1 MADPKMADPKTADP
15 KTADS
20 ITAAPKT
27 TDPIIECEHLAH
39 RYGSGFHLHVENLS
53 LYAGRTYAV
62 YGANGSGKST
72 LLNILALLTLPQEGR
87 ILFEGR
93 PVNGTD
99 PARSRR
105 YRRRVTLLM
114 QHVYLFRSTV
124 FENVASGLRFRGMA
138 KEAIEER
145 VTAMLDKVGL
155 RQFAHRPAHSLS
167 GGEAQ
172 RAGLARALVTAPDV
186 LLLDEPTASVDAAH
200 GKQIEAILA
209 ETCRQRRMTVVL
221 STHQHDQAYRI
232 ADEVLIMR
240 DGRMLDRGPENVFE
254 GRIEESA
261 GGPVVRLDG
270 GVTLRSDTTARGPA
284 HVVISSQEITLAKAP
299 RPPDAANRLADASNR
314 LADASNRL
322 ADASNRLADASN
334 TLVGVVTAA
343 AVDGDRIRLDVD
355 AGPRLDAEANPTPGA
370 ASGPRLNAGPRLDA
384 EPGLRL
390 TVHVAR
396 ESFAG
401 MGITVGDAVY
411 AAIDAS
417 AVRAS

>member
-1 MADPKMADPKTADP
+1 MADPITADRVTADP
-15 KTADS
+15 
-20 ITAAPKT
+20 
-27 TDPIIECEHLAH
+27 IIVCEHLAH
-39 RYGSGFHLHVENLS
+39 RYGSGFHLHVENLA
-53 LYAGRTYAV
+53 LHAGKTYAV

-87 ILFEGR
+87 ILFEGQ
-93 PVNGTD
+93 PVNGVD
-99 PARSRR
+99 PARSRW

-138 KEAIEER
+138 KEAIEAR
-145 VTAMLDKVGL
+145 VTGMLDKVGL
-155 RQFAHRPAHSLS
+155 RQFAQRPAHSLS

-172 RAGLARALVTAPDV
+172 RAGLARALVTDPDV

-240 DGRMLDRGPENVFE
+240 DGRMLERGPENVFK

-261 GGPVVRLDG
+261 DGPVAKLDG
-270 GVTLRSDTTARGPA
+270 GVTLRSNTTARGPA
-284 HVVISSQEITLAKAP
+284 HIVISSQEIMLAKAS
-299 RPPDAANRLADASNR
+299 RPPDAANTLEDAANS
-314 LADASNRL
+314 LE
-322 ADASNRLADASN
+322 
-334 TLVGVVTAA
+334 GVVTAA

-355 AGPRLDAEANPTPGA
+355 TSPRPDAEAGPPTDLPAGPRPDA
-370 ASGPRLNAGPRLDA
+370 AS
-384 EPGLRL
+384 GLRL

-401 MGITVGDAVY
+401 MGITVGDTVH
-411 AAIDAS
+411 AAIEAS

>member
-1 MADPKMADPKTADP
+1 MADPITADP
-15 KTADS
+15 VTAGPM
-20 ITAAPKT
+20 TAG
-27 TDPIIECEHLAH
+27 PIIVGEHLAH
-39 RYGSGFHLHVENLS
+39 RYGSGFHLHVENLA

-93 PVNGTD
+93 PVNGAD
-99 PARSRR
+99 PGRSRQ

-138 KEAIEER
+138 KEAIEEH
-145 VTAMLDKVGL
+145 VTGMLDKVGL

-172 RAGLARALVTAPDV
+172 RAGLARALVTDPDV

-221 STHQHDQAYRI
+221 STHQYDQAYRI

-240 DGRMLDRGPENVFE
+240 DGRMLEKEPENVFK

-261 GGPVVRLDG
+261 DGPVVHLDG

-284 HVVISSQEITLAKAP
+284 HIVISSRDIRLA
-299 RPPDAANRLADASNR
+299 RPPNKPDAA
-314 LADASNRL
+314 
-322 ADASNRLADASN
+322 N

-343 AVDGDRIRLDVD
+343 AVDGDRIRLGLD
-355 AGPRLDAEANPTPGA
+355 AGPRLDAGPHLDAEADPGSDA
-370 ASGPRLNAGPRLDA
+370 ASGPHLDVEA
-384 EPGLRL
+384 GLRL

-396 ESFAG
+396 GSFAG
-401 MGITVGDAVY
+401 MGINVGDTVY

>member
-1 MADPKMADPKTADP
+1 MADPITADRIADGP
-15 KTADS
+15 KSAGP
-20 ITAAPKT
+20 IAAGPMMAGPRP
-27 TDPIIECEHLAH
+27 TDPIIVGEHLAH
-39 RYGSGFHLHVENLS
+39 RFGSGFHLQVEYLA
-53 LYAGRTYAV
+53 LYAGKTYAV
-62 YGANGSGKST
+62 YGSNGSGKTT

-99 PARSRR
+99 PGRSRQ

-138 KEAIEER
+138 KEAIEAR
-145 VTAMLDKVGL
+145 VNTMLDRVGL

-172 RAGLARALVTAPDV
+172 RAGLARALVTDPDV

-221 STHQHDQAYRI
+221 STHQYDQAYRI

-240 DGRMLDRGPENVFE
+240 DGRMLEREPENVFK
-254 GRIEESA
+254 GRIEDSA
-261 GGPVVRLDG
+261 DGPVACLDG
-270 GVTLRSDTTARGPA
+270 GVILRSDTTARGPA
-284 HVVISSQEITLAKAP
+284 HIVISSREIRLAPAKTPQKPA
-299 RPPDAANRLADASNR
+299 AAN
-314 LADASNRL
+314 
-322 ADASNRLADASN
+322 
-334 TLVGVVTAA
+334 TLMGVVTAA

-355 AGPRLDAEANPTPGA
+355 AGPHTGAGGGPRLDV
-370 ASGPRLNAGPRLDA
+370 ASGPRSDA

-396 ESFAG
+396 ASFSD
-401 MGITVGDAVY
+401 MGITVGDTVY
-411 AAIDAS
+411 AAIDPS

>member
-1 MADPKMADPKTADP
+1 MADPITADP
-15 KTADS
+15 VTAGPM
-20 ITAAPKT
+20 TAG
-27 TDPIIECEHLAH
+27 PIIVGERLAH
-39 RYGSGFHLHVENLS
+39 RYGSGFHLHVENLA

-93 PVNGTD
+93 PVNGAD
-99 PARSRR
+99 PGRSRQ

-145 VTAMLDKVGL
+145 VTGMLDKVGL

-172 RAGLARALVTAPDV
+172 RAGLARALVTDPDV

-221 STHQHDQAYRI
+221 STHQYDQAYRI

-240 DGRMLDRGPENVFE
+240 DGRMLEKEPENVFK

-261 GGPVVRLDG
+261 DGPVVNLDG
-270 GVTLRSDTTARGPA
+270 GVALRSDTTARGPA
-284 HVVISSQEITLAKAP
+284 HIVISSRDIRLA
-299 RPPDAANRLADASNR
+299 RPPNKPDAA
-314 LADASNRL
+314 
-322 ADASNRLADASN
+322 N

-343 AVDGDRIRLDVD
+343 AVDGDRIRLDLD
-355 AGPRLDAEANPTPGA
+355 ASPRLDAGPHLDAEADPGSDA
-370 ASGPRLNAGPRLDA
+370 ASGPHLDA
-384 EPGLRL
+384 EAGLRL

-396 ESFAG
+396 GSYAG
-401 MGITVGDAVY
+401 MGINVGDTVY

>member
-1 MADPKMADPKTADP
+1 MADPI
-15 KTADS
+15 TADS
-20 ITAAPKT
+20 KSTGPMT
-27 TDPIIECEHLAH
+27 TGPMTTGPIIVGEHLAH
-39 RYGSGFHLHVENLS
+39 RYGSGFHLHVENLA
-53 LYAGRTYAV
+53 LYAGKTYAV
-62 YGANGSGKST
+62 YGSNGSGKTT

-93 PVNGTD
+93 PMNGAD
-99 PARSRR
+99 PGRSRQ

-124 FENVASGLRFRGMA
+124 FDNVASGLRFRGMA
-138 KEAIEER
+138 KEAIEAR
-145 VTAMLDKVGL
+145 VTGMLDKVGL
-155 RQFAHRPAHSLS
+155 RQFAHRTAHSLS

-172 RAGLARALVTAPDV
+172 RAGLARALVTDPDV

-221 STHQHDQAYRI
+221 STHQYDQAYRI

-240 DGRMLDRGPENVFE
+240 DGRMLEKGPENVFK
-254 GRIEESA
+254 GRIEETA
-261 GGPVVRLDG
+261 DGPVVKLDG
-270 GVTLRSDTTARGPA
+270 GMTLRSDTTARGPA
-284 HVVISSQEITLAKAP
+284 HIVISSQEIRLARSPAKP
-299 RPPDAANRLADASNR
+299 TRTPDAA
-314 LADASNRL
+314 
-322 ADASNRLADASN
+322 N

-355 AGPRLDAEANPTPGA
+355 AGPLTDAEG
-370 ASGPRLNAGPRLDA
+370 GPRPVEAA
-384 EPGLRL
+384 GLRL

-396 ESFAG
+396 ASFSD
-401 MGITVGDAVY
+401 MGITVGDTVH

>member
-1 MADPKMADPKTADP
+1 MADPMKAGPMTAGP
-15 KTADS
+15 V
-20 ITAAPKT
+20 T
-27 TDPIIECEHLAH
+27 TDPIIVGERLAH
-39 RYGSGFHLHVENLS
+39 RYGSGFHLHVENLA

-93 PVNGTD
+93 LVNGAD
-99 PARSRR
+99 PGRSRQ

-145 VTAMLDKVGL
+145 VTGMLDKVGL

-172 RAGLARALVTAPDV
+172 RAGLARALVTDPDV

-221 STHQHDQAYRI
+221 STHQYDQAYRI

-240 DGRMLDRGPENVFE
+240 DGRMLEKEPENVFK

-261 GGPVVRLDG
+261 DGPVVNLDG

-284 HVVISSQEITLAKAP
+284 HIVISSRDIRLA
-299 RPPDAANRLADASNR
+299 RPPSKPDAANTLA
-314 LADASNRL
+314 
-322 ADASNRLADASN
+322 
-334 TLVGVVTAA
+334 GVVTAA
-343 AVDGDRIRLDVD
+343 AVDGDRIRLDVEAGPRLV
-355 AGPRLDAEANPTPGA
+355 AGPRLDAEAGRGSDA
-370 ASGPRLNAGPRLDA
+370 ASGPHLDA
-384 EPGLRL
+384 ESGLRL

-396 ESFAG
+396 GSFAG
-401 MGITVGDAVY
+401 MGINVGDTVY

>member
-1 MADPKMADPKTADP
+1 MADPITADP
-15 KTADS
+15 VTAGPM
-20 ITAAPKT
+20 TAG
-27 TDPIIECEHLAH
+27 PIIVGERLAH
-39 RYGSGFHLHVENLS
+39 RYGSGFHLHVENLA

-93 PVNGTD
+93 PVNGAD
-99 PARSRR
+99 PGRSRQ

-145 VTAMLDKVGL
+145 VTGMLDKVGL

-172 RAGLARALVTAPDV
+172 RAGLARALVTDPDV

-221 STHQHDQAYRI
+221 STHQYDQAYRI

-240 DGRMLDRGPENVFE
+240 DGRMLEKEPENVFK

-261 GGPVVRLDG
+261 DGPVVNLDC
-270 GVTLRSDTTARGPA
+270 GVALRSDTTARGPA
-284 HVVISSQEITLAKAP
+284 HIVISSRDIRLA
-299 RPPDAANRLADASNR
+299 RPPNKPDAA
-314 LADASNRL
+314 
-322 ADASNRLADASN
+322 N

-355 AGPRLDAEANPTPGA
+355 VGPHLDAEADPGSDA
-370 ASGPRLNAGPRLDA
+370 SSGPHLDVEA
-384 EPGLRL
+384 GLRL

-396 ESFAG
+396 GSFAG
-401 MGITVGDAVY
+401 MGINVGDTVY

>member
-1 MADPKMADPKTADP
+1 MADPITADPVADGPKTAGP
-15 KTADS
+15 NTA
-20 ITAAPKT
+20 
-27 TDPIIECEHLAH
+27 DPIIVGEHLAH
-39 RYGSGFHLHVENLS
+39 RYGPGFHLQVDNLA

-93 PVNGTD
+93 PVNGAD
-99 PARSRR
+99 PGRSRQ

-138 KEAIEER
+138 KEAIEAR
-145 VTAMLDKVGL
+145 VTGMLDKVGL

-221 STHQHDQAYRI
+221 STHQYDQAYRI

-240 DGRMLDRGPENVFE
+240 DGRMLEKEPENVFK

-261 GGPVVRLDG
+261 DGPVVYLDG
-270 GVTLRSDTTARGPA
+270 GVTLRSDTAARGPA
-284 HVVISSQEITLAKAP
+284 HIVISSREIRLARSP
-299 RPPDAANRLADASNR
+299 RTPTRTPDAANTLADAANT
-314 LADASNRL
+314 LADA
-322 ADASNRLADASN
+322 AN

-355 AGPRLDAEANPTPGA
+355 AGPCRDIGAPPAACPHTDAATGPPPA
-370 ASGPRLNAGPRLDA
+370 ACPHTDA
-384 EPGLRL
+384 AAGLRL

-396 ESFAG
+396 TSFAG
-401 MGITVGDAVY
+401 MGITVGDTVY

>member
-1 MADPKMADPKTADP
+1 MADP
-15 KTADS
+15 
-20 ITAAPKT
+20 ITAGPVT
-27 TDPIIECEHLAH
+27 TDPIIVGEHLAH
-39 RYGSGFHLHVENLS
+39 RYGSGFHLHVEHLA
-53 LYAGRTYAV
+53 LYAGRTYAI
-62 YGANGSGKST
+62 YGSNGSGKTT
-72 LLNILALLTLPQEGR
+72 LLNILALLTLPHEGR
-87 ILFEGR
+87 ILFEGQ
-93 PVNGTD
+93 PVNGAD
-99 PARSRR
+99 PARGRR

-138 KEAIEER
+138 KGAIEER
-145 VTAMLDKVGL
+145 VNGMLDKVGL
-155 RQFAHRPAHSLS
+155 RQFAHRPAQSLS

-172 RAGLARALVTAPDV
+172 RAGLARALVTDPDV

-200 GKQIEAILA
+200 GKQIESILA

-221 STHQHDQAYRI
+221 STHQYDQAYRI

-240 DGRMLDRGPENVFE
+240 EGRMLERGPENVFK

-261 GGPVVRLDG
+261 DGPVVHLDG

-284 HVVISSQEITLAKAP
+284 HIVISSQEIRLSRPP
-299 RPPDAANRLADASNR
+299 RTPDAANTLA
-314 LADASNRL
+314 
-322 ADASNRLADASN
+322 
-334 TLVGVVTAA
+334 GVVTAA
-343 AVDGDRIRLDVD
+343 SVDGDRIRLDVD
-355 AGPRLDAEANPTPGA
+355 AGPRLDAEPGRNPD
-370 ASGPRLNAGPRLDA
+370 AGLDLDAVPRLDA

-396 ESFAG
+396 GSFAD
-401 MGITVGDAVY
+401 MGITVGDSVY

>member
-1 MADPKMADPKTADP
+1 MADPMTADP
-15 KTADS
+15 MTADS
-20 ITAAPKT
+20 KTTGPKT
-27 TDPIIECEHLAH
+27 TGPKTSGPIIVGEHLAH
-39 RYGSGFHLHVENLS
+39 RHGSGFHLQIENLA

-93 PVNGTD
+93 PVNGAD
-99 PARSRR
+99 PGRSRQ

-138 KEAIEER
+138 KEAIEAR
-145 VTAMLDKVGL
+145 VTGMLDKVGL

-172 RAGLARALVTAPDV
+172 RAGLARALVTDPDV
-186 LLLDEPTASVDAAH
+186 LLLDEPTASVDATH

-209 ETCRQRRMTVVL
+209 ETCRHRRMTVVL
-221 STHQHDQAYRI
+221 STHQYDQAYRI

-240 DGRMLDRGPENVFE
+240 DGRMLEKGPENVFK
-254 GRIEESA
+254 GHIEESA
-261 GGPVVRLDG
+261 DGPVVILDG

-284 HVVISSQEITLAKAP
+284 HIVISSQEIRLAKSPAKPP
-299 RPPDAANRLADASNR
+299 RTPDAE
-314 LADASNRL
+314 
-322 ADASNRLADASN
+322 N
-334 TLVGVVTAA
+334 TLTGVVNTLMGVVTAA

-355 AGPRLDAEANPTPGA
+355 AGPRPDAEAGPNSDA
-370 ASGPRLNAGPRLDA
+370 ASGPRADA
-384 EPGLRL
+384 PSGLRL

-396 ESFAG
+396 ASFSD
-401 MGITVGDAVY
+401 MGITVGDTVH

>member
-1 MADPKMADPKTADP
+1 MADPITADP
-15 KTADS
+15 KAAGANTAGP
-20 ITAAPKT
+20 IPA
-27 TDPIIECEHLAH
+27 DPIIVGEHLAH
-39 RYGSGFHLHVENLS
+39 RFGSGFHLQVENLA

-99 PARSRR
+99 PARSRQ

-138 KEAIEER
+138 KEAIEAR
-145 VTAMLDKVGL
+145 VTGMLDKVGL

-172 RAGLARALVTAPDV
+172 RAGLARALVTDPDV

-209 ETCRQRRMTVVL
+209 ESCRQRRMTVVL
-221 STHQHDQAYRI
+221 STHQYDQAYRI

-240 DGRMLDRGPENVFE
+240 DGRMLERGPENVFK

-261 GGPVVRLDG
+261 DGPVVRLDG

-284 HVVISSQEITLAKAP
+284 HIVISSQEIRLVKPP
-299 RPPDAANRLADASNR
+299 RTPDAANTL
-314 LADASNRL
+314 LGVV
-322 ADASNRLADASN
+322 N

-343 AVDGDRIRLDVD
+343 AVDGDRIRLNVD
-355 AGPRLDAEANPTPGA
+355 AGPHLDAEG
-370 ASGPRLNAGPRLDA
+370 GPPMDAEAGPHLDAGPRPDA
-384 EPGLRL
+384 ESGLRL
-390 TVHVAR
+390 TVHVTRA
-396 ESFAG
+396 SFSN
-401 MGITVGDAVY
+401 MGITVGDTVY

>member
-1 MADPKMADPKTADP
+1 MADPITADP
-15 KTADS
+15 VTAGPM
-20 ITAAPKT
+20 TAG
-27 TDPIIECEHLAH
+27 PIIVGERLAH
-39 RYGSGFHLHVENLS
+39 RYGSGFHLHVENLA

-93 PVNGTD
+93 PVNGAD
-99 PARSRR
+99 PGRSRQ

-145 VTAMLDKVGL
+145 VTGMLDKVGL

-172 RAGLARALVTAPDV
+172 RAGLARALVTDPDV

-221 STHQHDQAYRI
+221 STHQYDQAYRI

-240 DGRMLDRGPENVFE
+240 DGRMLEKEPENVFK

-261 GGPVVRLDG
+261 DGPVVNLDC
-270 GVTLRSDTTARGPA
+270 GVALRSDTTARGPA
-284 HVVISSQEITLAKAP
+284 HIVISSRDIRLT
-299 RPPDAANRLADASNR
+299 RPANKPDAA
-314 LADASNRL
+314 
-322 ADASNRLADASN
+322 N

-355 AGPRLDAEANPTPGA
+355 VGPHLDAEADPGSDA
-370 ASGPRLNAGPRLDA
+370 ASGPHPDVEA
-384 EPGLRL
+384 GLRL

-396 ESFAG
+396 GAFAV
-401 MGITVGDAVY
+401 MGINVGDTVY

>member
-1 MADPKMADPKTADP
+1 MADPITADP
-15 KTADS
+15 VTADPV
-20 ITAAPKT
+20 TAG
-27 TDPIIECEHLAH
+27 PIIVGEHLAH
-39 RYGSGFHLHVENLS
+39 RYGSGFHLHVENLA

-93 PVNGTD
+93 PVNGAD
-99 PARSRR
+99 PGRSRQ

-145 VTAMLDKVGL
+145 VTGMLDKVGL

-172 RAGLARALVTAPDV
+172 RAGLARALVTDPDV

-221 STHQHDQAYRI
+221 STHQYDQAYRI

-240 DGRMLDRGPENVFE
+240 DGRMLEKEPENVFK

-261 GGPVVRLDG
+261 DGPVVNLDG
-270 GVTLRSDTTARGPA
+270 GVALRSDTTARGPA
-284 HVVISSQEITLAKAP
+284 HIVISSRDIRLA
-299 RPPDAANRLADASNR
+299 RPPNKPDAA
-314 LADASNRL
+314 
-322 ADASNRLADASN
+322 N

-343 AVDGDRIRLDVD
+343 AVDGDRIRLGLD
-355 AGPRLDAEANPTPGA
+355 AGPRLDAGPHLDAEAGPGSDA
-370 ASGPRLNAGPRLDA
+370 ASGPHLDVEA
-384 EPGLRL
+384 GLRL

-396 ESFAG
+396 GSFAG
-401 MGITVGDAVY
+401 MGINVGDTVY

>member
-1 MADPKMADPKTADP
+1 MADP
-15 KTADS
+15 
-20 ITAAPKT
+20 
-27 TDPIIECEHLAH
+27 IIVGERLAH
-39 RYGSGFHLHVENLS
+39 RYGTGFHLHVDHLA

-62 YGANGSGKST
+62 YGANGSGKTT

-93 PVNGTD
+93 PVNGAD
-99 PARSRR
+99 PARGRR

-124 FENVASGLRFRGMA
+124 FENVASGLRFRGVA
-138 KEAIEER
+138 GETVEER
-145 VTAMLDKVGL
+145 VTDMLGRVGL
-155 RQFAHRPAHSLS
+155 REFAHRPAHSLS

-172 RAGLARALVTAPDV
+172 RAGLARALVTDPDV

-200 GKQIEAILA
+200 GTQIETILA
-209 ETCRQRRMTVVL
+209 ETCRARRMTVVL

-240 DGRMLDRGPENVFE
+240 DGRMLEAGPENVFK
-254 GRIEESA
+254 GIVEESA
-261 GGPVVRLDG
+261 DGPVVHLVG
-270 GVTLRSDTTARGPA
+270 GVILRSDTTARGPVHIA
-284 HVVISSQEITLAKAP
+284 ISSREIRLERSP
-299 RPPDAANRLADASNR
+299 RTADAANTLA
-314 LADASNRL
+314 
-322 ADASNRLADASN
+322 
-334 TLVGVVTAA
+334 GVVTAA
-343 AVDGDRIRLDVD
+343 ALDGDSLRLTVD
-355 AGPRLDAEANPTPGA
+355 ASPRSEADA
-370 ASGPRLNAGPRLDA
+370 
-384 EPGLRL
+384 GLRL

-401 MGITVGDAVY
+401 MGITVGDSVY

>member
-1 MADPKMADPKTADP
+1 MADPMTADP
-15 KTADS
+15 IAADPMTAGPM
-20 ITAAPKT
+20 TAG
-27 TDPIIECEHLAH
+27 PIIVGEHLAH
-39 RYGSGFHLHVENLS
+39 RYGSGFHLHVENLA
-53 LYAGRTYAV
+53 LYAGKTYAV
-62 YGANGSGKST
+62 YGSNGSGKTT

-93 PVNGTD
+93 PVNGAD
-99 PARSRR
+99 PGRSRQ

-124 FENVASGLRFRGMA
+124 FDNVASGLRFRGMA
-138 KEAIEER
+138 KEAIEAR
-145 VTAMLDKVGL
+145 VTAMLDQVGL

-172 RAGLARALVTAPDV
+172 RAGLARALVTDPDV

-221 STHQHDQAYRI
+221 STHQYDQAYRI
-232 ADEVLIMR
+232 ADEVLTMR
-240 DGRMLDRGPENVFE
+240 DGRMLEKGPENVFR

-261 GGPVVRLDG
+261 DGPVVKLDG
-270 GVTLRSDTTARGPA
+270 GVTLRSDSTARGPA
-284 HVVISSQEITLAKAP
+284 HIVISSQEIRLA
-299 RPPDAANRLADASNR
+299 RPPARPPGTPDAAN
-314 LADASNRL
+314 
-322 ADASNRLADASN
+322 
-334 TLVGVVTAA
+334 TLTGVVTAA

-355 AGPRLDAEANPTPGA
+355 AGPHLDAEAGPNSDA
-370 ASGPRLNAGPRLDA
+370 ASDPHMDVGPRADVPS
-384 EPGLRL
+384 GLRL

-396 ESFAG
+396 ASFAG
-401 MGITVGDAVY
+401 MGITVGDTVH

>member
-1 MADPKMADPKTADP
+1 MADPMTADP
-15 KTADS
+15 IAADPMTAGPM
-20 ITAAPKT
+20 TAG
-27 TDPIIECEHLAH
+27 PIIVGEHLAH
-39 RYGSGFHLHVENLS
+39 RYGSGFHLHVENLA
-53 LYAGRTYAV
+53 LYAGKTYAV
-62 YGANGSGKST
+62 YGSNGSGKTT

-93 PVNGTD
+93 PVNGAD
-99 PARSRR
+99 PARSRQ

-124 FENVASGLRFRGMA
+124 FDNVASGLRFRGMA
-138 KEAIEER
+138 KEAIEAR
-145 VTAMLDKVGL
+145 VTGMLDKVGL

-172 RAGLARALVTAPDV
+172 RAGLARALVTDPDV

-200 GKQIEAILA
+200 GKQIETILA

-221 STHQHDQAYRI
+221 STHQYDQAYRI
-232 ADEVLIMR
+232 ADEVLTMR
-240 DGRMLDRGPENVFE
+240 DGRMLEKGPENVFR

-261 GGPVVRLDG
+261 DGPVVKLDG

-284 HVVISSQEITLAKAP
+284 HIVISSQEIRLARPPTRPPARPP
-299 RPPDAANRLADASNR
+299 RTPDAAN
-314 LADASNRL
+314 
-322 ADASNRLADASN
+322 
-334 TLVGVVTAA
+334 TLTGVVTAA

-355 AGPRLDAEANPTPGA
+355 AGPHVDAEAGPNSDA
-370 ASGPRLNAGPRLDA
+370 ASGPRADTVPS
-384 EPGLRL
+384 LRL

-396 ESFAG
+396 ASFAG
-401 MGITVGDAVY
+401 MGITVGDTVH

>member
-1 MADPKMADPKTADP
+1 MSDPITADP
-15 KTADS
+15 TTAGPT
-20 ITAAPKT
+20 TAG
-27 TDPIIECEHLAH
+27 PIIVGERLAH
-39 RYGSGFHLHVENLS
+39 RYGPGFHLHVENLA

-93 PVNGTD
+93 PVNGAD
-99 PARSRR
+99 PGRSRQ

-145 VTAMLDKVGL
+145 VTGMLDKVGI
-155 RQFAHRPAHSLS
+155 RQFAHRSAHSLS

-172 RAGLARALVTAPDV
+172 RAGLARALVTDPDV

-221 STHQHDQAYRI
+221 STHQYDQAYRI

-240 DGRMLDRGPENVFE
+240 DGRMLEKEPENVFK

-261 GGPVVRLDG
+261 DGPVVNLDG
-270 GVTLRSDTTARGPA
+270 GVALRSDTTARGPA
-284 HVVISSQEITLAKAP
+284 HVVISSRDIRLA
-299 RPPDAANRLADASNR
+299 RPPNKPDAANTLA
-314 LADASNRL
+314 
-322 ADASNRLADASN
+322 
-334 TLVGVVTAA
+334 GVVTAA

-355 AGPRLDAEANPTPGA
+355 AGPRLDAGPHLDAEAGPGSDA
-370 ASGPRLNAGPRLDA
+370 ASGPHLDA
-384 EPGLRL
+384 EAGLRL

-396 ESFAG
+396 GSFAG
-401 MGITVGDAVY
+401 MGINVGDTVY

>member
-1 MADPKMADPKTADP
+1 MADPITADP
-15 KTADS
+15 MTADAN
-20 ITAAPKT
+20 TAGANT
-27 TDPIIECEHLAH
+27 AGANTVDPIIVGEHLAH
-39 RYGSGFHLHVENLS
+39 RFGSGFHLQVEHLA
-53 LYAGRTYAV
+53 LYAGKTYAV
-62 YGANGSGKST
+62 YGSNGSGKTT
-72 LLNILALLTLPQEGR
+72 LLNILALLTQPQEGR

-99 PARSRR
+99 PGRSRQ

-138 KEAIEER
+138 KEAIEAR
-145 VTAMLDKVGL
+145 VTGMLDKVGL

-172 RAGLARALVTAPDV
+172 RAGLARALVTDPDV

-200 GKQIEAILA
+200 GKQIESILA
-209 ETCRQRRMTVVL
+209 EACRQRRMTVVL
-221 STHQHDQAYRI
+221 STHQYDQAYRI

-240 DGRMLDRGPENVFE
+240 DGRMLERGPENVFK
-254 GRIEESA
+254 GRIEETA
-261 GGPVVRLDG
+261 GGPVVKLDG
-270 GVTLRSDTTARGPA
+270 GVTLRLDTTARGPA
-284 HVVISSQEITLAKAP
+284 HIVISSQEIRLA
-299 RPPDAANRLADASNR
+299 RPPAKPTRTPVAAN
-314 LADASNRL
+314 
-322 ADASNRLADASN
+322 
-334 TLVGVVTAA
+334 TLKGVVAAA

-355 AGPRLDAEANPTPGA
+355 AG
-370 ASGPRLNAGPRLDA
+370 
-384 EPGLRL
+384 LRL

-396 ESFAG
+396 ASFSD
-401 MGITVGDAVY
+401 MGITVGDTVY

>member
-1 MADPKMADPKTADP
+1 MADPITADP
-15 KTADS
+15 VTAGPM
-20 ITAAPKT
+20 TAG
-27 TDPIIECEHLAH
+27 PIIVGERLAH
-39 RYGSGFHLHVENLS
+39 RYGSGFHLHVENLA

-93 PVNGTD
+93 PVNGAD
-99 PARSRR
+99 PGRSRQ

-145 VTAMLDKVGL
+145 VTGMLDKVGL

-172 RAGLARALVTAPDV
+172 RAGLARALVTDPDV

-221 STHQHDQAYRI
+221 STHQYDQAYRI

-240 DGRMLDRGPENVFE
+240 DGRMLEKEPENVFK

-261 GGPVVRLDG
+261 DGPVVNLDC
-270 GVTLRSDTTARGPA
+270 GVALRSDTTARGPA
-284 HVVISSQEITLAKAP
+284 HIVISSRDIRLA
-299 RPPDAANRLADASNR
+299 RPPNKPDAA
-314 LADASNRL
+314 
-322 ADASNRLADASN
+322 N

-355 AGPRLDAEANPTPGA
+355 VGPHLDAEADPGSDA
-370 ASGPRLNAGPRLDA
+370 ASGPHLDVEA
-384 EPGLRL
+384 GLRL

-396 ESFAG
+396 GSFAG
-401 MGITVGDAVY
+401 MGINVGDTVY

>member
-1 MADPKMADPKTADP
+1 MADPITADP
-15 KTADS
+15 MTTGP
-20 ITAAPKT
+20 IT
-27 TDPIIECEHLAH
+27 TDPIIVGEHLAH
-39 RYGSGFHLHVENLS
+39 RYGSGFHLHVEHLA
-53 LYAGRTYAV
+53 LDAGRTYAI
-62 YGANGSGKST
+62 YGANGSGKTT
-72 LLNILALLTLPQEGR
+72 LLNILALLTLPQSGR

-93 PVNGTD
+93 PVNGAD

-145 VTAMLDKVGL
+145 VTGMLDKVGL
-155 RQFAHRPAHSLS
+155 LQFAHRPAHSLS

-172 RAGLARALVTAPDV
+172 RAGLARALVTDPDV

-200 GKQIEAILA
+200 GKRIESILA
-209 ETCRQRRMTVVL
+209 ETCRQRHMTVVL
-221 STHQHDQAYRI
+221 STHQYDQAYRI

-240 DGRMLDRGPENVFE
+240 EGRMLEREPENVFR
-254 GRIEESA
+254 GRIEEA
-261 GGPVVRLDG
+261 GDGPVVYLDG
-270 GVTLRSDTTARGPA
+270 GLTLRSDTTARGPA
-284 HVVISSQEITLAKAP
+284 LIVISSQEIRLARSP
-299 RPPDAANRLADASNR
+299 RTPDAGNSPRTPDAGNSPR
-314 LADASNRL
+314 TPDAGNSPRTP
-322 ADASNRLADASN
+322 DAGN

-343 AVDGDRIRLDVD
+343 ALDGDRIRLDVD
-355 AGPRLDAEANPTPGA
+355 ASPRTDAGSCMNASPRTDADPCTGA
-370 ASGPRLNAGPRLDA
+370 EG
-384 EPGLRL
+384 GLRL

-401 MGITVGDAVY
+401 MGITVGDTVF
-411 AAIDAS
+411 AAIDTS